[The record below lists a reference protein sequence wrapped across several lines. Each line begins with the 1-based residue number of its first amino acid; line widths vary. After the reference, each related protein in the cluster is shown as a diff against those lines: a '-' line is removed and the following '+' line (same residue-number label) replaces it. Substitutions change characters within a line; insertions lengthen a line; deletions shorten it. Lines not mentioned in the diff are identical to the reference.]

1 MNIYIYPRIRKFEKE
16 CLYFNFNSSKINKAF
31 LHLLEHLV
39 INRIKKNYQIK
50 DIDGYTTEDFMKINI
65 LQAGEML
72 FEKST
77 WVNLLSEF
85 TKEEFDFSMNEIHQ
99 ELLLT
104 DSNITNLLNDIRN
117 SDIPSSEY
125 LGDKDMFNTSLKKEL
140 SYLSLVIFSDNEK
153 IQSIPDV
160 ARKYSS
166 ITNNANYKTIS
177 SGGMKSFQK
186 GKYVYLYVNIP
197 IEKVKKNSYIY
208 HLQVFTTYLAHS
220 IQSFRKIGSYYS
232 MAFNQYHK
240 KYIELFVIISTNEL
254 ISVEIINSL
263 KRIIATYTIEETKV
277 IETTD
282 DIYRY
287 KEDLCGTYITND
299 FIQDNVPISDN
310 DVKMFINEQ
319 RDLLLECLM

>member
-1 MNIYIYPRIRKFEKE
+1 MNVYIYPRIRKFEKE
-16 CLYFNFNSSKINKAF
+16 CFYFNFNSSKINKVF

-39 INRIKKNYQIK
+39 INRIKKIYQIK

-65 LQAGEML
+65 TQTEEML
-72 FEKST
+72 YEKSI
-77 WVNLLSEF
+77 WVKLLSEF

-104 DSNITNLLNDIRN
+104 NSNLTNLLNDIRN
-117 SDIPSSEY
+117 NDTPNGEY
-125 LGDKDMFNTSLKKEL
+125 LGDNDMFNNSIKKEL
-140 SYLSLVIFSDNEK
+140 SKLSLIIFSDNEK

-160 ARKYSS
+160 AGKYSS
-166 ITNNANYKTIS
+166 VTNKVNYETIS
-177 SGGMKSFQK
+177 RGGMKSFQR
-186 GKYVYLYVNIP
+186 GKYIYLYLNIP
-197 IEKVKKNSYIY
+197 IEKVEKNSYIY
-208 HLQVFTTYLAHS
+208 HLQVFTSYLAHS

-232 MAFNQYHK
+232 IAFNQYHK
-240 KYIELFVIISTNEL
+240 KYIELFVIVSTSEL

-310 DVKMFINEQ
+310 DVKTFINEQ
-319 RDLLLECLM
+319 RDLLLECLI

>member
-1 MNIYIYPRIRKFEKE
+1 M
-16 CLYFNFNSSKINKAF
+16 
-31 LHLLEHLV
+31 EHLV
-39 INRIKKNYQIK
+39 INRIKKIYQIK

-65 LQAGEML
+65 PQNGEML

-104 DSNITNLLNDIRN
+104 NSNLTNLLNDIRN
-117 SDIPSSEY
+117 SDIPSGEY

-140 SYLSLVIFSDNEK
+140 SNLSLVIFSDNEK

-186 GKYVYLYVNIP
+186 GKYVYLYLNIP

-232 MAFNQYHK
+232 IAFNQYHK

-319 RDLLLECLM
+319 KDLLLECLM